1 MTPQVGD
8 LVVGKV
14 VKLHPHGAVVALAD
28 GVWGFLHASEIPAEG
43 PSWTGA
49 SQNLSEGQEVLVK
62 VIGSDRRGR
71 PSLSLT
77 RVTPRDRETAEF
89 HREVQAM
96 RSALAGH
103 PVAAAG
109 EPREEGIESR
119 LERWLGEAEGFIA
132 RLRRNRT
139 KRLSKRFYTD

>member
-8 LVVGKV
+8 LAVGKV
-14 VKLHPHGAVVALAD
+14 VELRPNGAVVDLAD
-28 GVWGFLHASEIPAEG
+28 GTRGFLHASEIPAEEQNRM
-43 PSWTGA
+43 GA
-49 SQNLSEGQEVLVK
+49 NLAEGQEVLVK
-62 VIGSDRRGR
+62 VIGCDRLGR

-103 PVAAAG
+103 PVATSG
-109 EPREEGIESR
+109 EPHEEGVESH
-119 LERWLGEAEGFIA
+119 LGCWLGEAEGFIA

-139 KRLSKRFYTD
+139 ERLSKRFYTD